1 MLAIR
6 HVNSKGMTTTA
17 RAIIALVFT
26 IIVWGVAPAFVR
38 SFSLTTGPADAMVI
52 RMCFTALAALP
63 LFLFSGFHIDKSDYA
78 MLLVVS
84 VIGMFGYFL
93 GSIFGYTYVPTA
105 FGSMIIAVQPLLIA
119 LIAAAI
125 GADRLMPA
133 SIIGLIISFA
143 GTLFLF
149 GGNMGSDMK
158 FDEMVSGGVLLLC
171 CDIAWAI
178 YVVFSK
184 PLIRKYGTFKITAW
198 TLLLCAP
205 PSLAFIS
212 AGTLE
217 TALALDGPAFFSL
230 FFLSVIGTVVCVV
243 TWNFAAPHLSSTAMG
258 ASLYLIPVL
267 AVLSGWAV
275 LHETI
280 AISTLIAG
288 AIILAGVAV
297 AEFGSTK
304 KQA

>member
-1 MLAIR
+1 
-6 HVNSKGMTTTA
+6 MTLKA

-26 IIVWGVAPAFVR
+26 IFVWGVAPAFVR

-63 LFLFSGFHIDKSDYA
+63 LFLLSGWHIDRSDFGK
-78 MLLVVS
+78 LFVVA

-93 GSIFGYTYVPTA
+93 GSIFGYSYVPA
-105 FGSMIIAVQPLLIA
+105 GFGSMIIAVQPLLIA
-119 LIAAAI
+119 LIAAMI
-125 GADRLMPA
+125 GADKLTLP
-133 SIIGLIISFA
+133 SVIGLIISFV
-143 GTLFLF
+143 GSIYLFA
-149 GGNMGSDMK
+149 GNMAGDMK
-158 FDEMVSGGVLLLC
+158 FNDMLLGGVLLLG

-178 YVVFSK
+178 YVIFSK
-184 PLIRKYGTFKITAW
+184 PLLRKYGTFKITAW

-212 AGTLE
+212 GSTLS
-217 TALALDGPAFFSL
+217 TALSLDGQAFFSL

-243 TWNFAAPHLSSTAMG
+243 TWNFAVPYLNSTTMG

-275 LHETI
+275 LHEKI
-280 AISTLIAG
+280 SSSTLIAG
-288 AIILAGVAV
+288 LIILTGVAV
-297 AEFGSTK
+297 AEFGSSK
-304 KQA
+304 KLA

>member
-1 MLAIR
+1 
-6 HVNSKGMTTTA
+6 MTNTT

-26 IIVWGVAPAFVR
+26 ILVWGVAPAFVR
-38 SFSLTTGPADAMVI
+38 SFSLATGPSDAMVI

-63 LFLFSGFHIDKSDYA
+63 LFLLSGFHIDRADFGK
-78 MLLVVS
+78 LFVVA

-119 LIAAAI
+119 LIAAVI
-125 GADRLMPA
+125 GADRLTPA
-133 SIIGLIISFA
+133 SIVGLIISFA
-143 GTLFLF
+143 GTIFFF
-149 GGNMGSDMK
+149 GGNMGSDMS
-158 FDEMVSGGVLLLC
+158 FNSMLIGGLLLLG

-178 YVVFSK
+178 YVIFSK

-212 AGTLE
+212 AGTLQ
-217 TALALDGPAFFSL
+217 TALALDGQAFFSL
-230 FFLSVIGTVVCVV
+230 FFLSVIGTVICVV
-243 TWNFAAPHLSSTAMG
+243 TWNFAVPHLSSTTMG

-275 LHETI
+275 LNETI
-280 AISTLIAG
+280 TTSTLIAG
-288 AIILAGVAV
+288 LIILTGVAV
-297 AEFGSTK
+297 AEFGSSK
-304 KQA
+304 KAA

>member
-1 MLAIR
+1 
-6 HVNSKGMTTTA
+6 MTNTS

-26 IIVWGVAPAFVR
+26 ILVWGVAPAFVR
-38 SFSLTTGPADAMVI
+38 SFSLTTGPSDAMVI

-63 LFLFSGFHIDKSDYA
+63 LFLLSGFHIDRSDFA
-78 MLLVVS
+78 SLFVVA

-93 GSIFGYTYVPTA
+93 GSVFGYTYVPTA

-119 LIAAAI
+119 LIAAAN
-125 GADRLMPA
+125 GTDRLRPA
-133 SIIGLIISFA
+133 SIIGLTISFA

-149 GGNMGSDMK
+149 GGNMGSDMN
-158 FDEMVSGGVLLLC
+158 FGDMMSGGILLLC

-178 YVVFSK
+178 YVIFSK

-205 PSLAFIS
+205 PSLVFLS
-212 AGTLE
+212 AGTLQ
-217 TALALDGPAFFSL
+217 TALALDGQAFFSL
-230 FFLSVIGTVVCVV
+230 FFLSVVGTVICVV
-243 TWNFAAPHLSSTAMG
+243 TWNFAVPHLSSTTMG

-275 LHETI
+275 LHEKITP
-280 AISTLIAG
+280 STLIAG

-297 AEFGSTK
+297 AEFGSSK
-304 KQA
+304 KAA